1 MDDSVIDPFIE
12 VTLHIPEWTTT
23 SPPAS
28 SLSTSTSPARRLSKR
43 TRVIKNGFNPVWQ
56 ELLSISFDCVGGVGK
71 VGGGGMS
78 DLVFVEMS
86 VRRHGDEEGEPVA
99 VFCAPL
105 STIELG

>member
-1 MDDSVIDPFIE
+1 
-12 VTLHIPEWTTT
+12 
-23 SPPAS
+23 
-28 SLSTSTSPARRLSKR
+28 
-43 TRVIKNGFNPVWQ
+43 VIKNGFNPVWQ